1 MLQNKKKLCHWYDR
15 SKNISPRVSELKVMF
30 EIEMVSFK
38 FAIMLN
44 SISICCE
51 GKSPP
56 SNAIQVPGLN
66 PGFRSRRYSS
76 TFEPSVTYM
85 DDTSLQASRLVLFKV
100 LSILEQ

>member
-1 MLQNKKKLCHWYDR
+1 MEKVQLILQLLHPYTFIPTSMVIR
-15 SKNISPRVSELKVMF
+15 EMRVVT
-30 EIEMVSFK
+30 FK

-44 SISICCE
+44 SFSICCE

-56 SNAIQVPGLN
+56 SSAIQVPGLN

-85 DDTSLQASRLVLFKV
+85 DDTLQASKLVLFKV
-100 LSILEQ
+100 LSILKKK

>member
-1 MLQNKKKLCHWYDR
+1 
-15 SKNISPRVSELKVMF
+15 MF
-30 EIEMVSFK
+30 DIEMVSFK

-56 SNAIQVPGLN
+56 SSAIQVPGLN